1 MKKSLQ
7 LDVRYGRIES
17 RNRMA
22 RARMWL
28 IWHRKLMAVPSEF
41 HPSEFHIIHLFRAAR
56 AYSRGI
62 YASYMQPYKLN
73 DLFFFFFVFL
83 TLFFIFLVETLRRRN
98 GDSIRNIRLIL
109 SPFSLQFQGGCTH
122 THTHTQLGRMKVKRY
137 QVTVR
142 MWW

>member
-1 MKKSLQ
+1 
-7 LDVRYGRIES
+7 
-17 RNRMA
+17 
-22 RARMWL
+22 
-28 IWHRKLMAVPSEF
+28 MAVPSEF

-73 DLFFFFFVFL
+73 DLFFFFFFFFFL

-98 GDSIRNIRLIL
+98 GDSIRNILLIL

-122 THTHTQLGRMKVKRY
+122 THTHPAEPNESQKVPSHCTYVVVELVQSTIATRMRAGGFLENKESLS
-137 QVTVR
+137 
-142 MWW
+142 